1 MQKEN
6 EKLFWVT
13 LMDGG
18 RFEPALTPVTCFYEL
33 ILDEDIK
40 IDLVVV
46 GVITAPL
53 TVFFFFFLIVALSS
67 KISVKTVKRCRKVA
81 ERAELLCWET
91 SFSLFENN

>member
-1 MQKEN
+1 MVLMSISVCATSHLDLNVHINHPVLKVMQKEN

-53 TVFFFFFLIVALSS
+53 TVFFFFYCCS
-67 KISVKTVKRCRKVA
+67 
-81 ERAELLCWET
+81 EL
-91 SFSLFENN
+91 

>member
-1 MQKEN
+1 MGFFLCPSAFVRLHTSTSTCIFNQPGLKVTQKEN

-18 RFEPALTPVTCFYEL
+18 RSESALAPVTCFYEL

-46 GVITAPL
+46 SVITAPL
-53 TVFFFFFLIVALSS
+53 AVFFSS
-67 KISVKTVKRCRKVA
+67 SSCCS
-81 ERAELLCWET
+81 EL
-91 SFSLFENN
+91 